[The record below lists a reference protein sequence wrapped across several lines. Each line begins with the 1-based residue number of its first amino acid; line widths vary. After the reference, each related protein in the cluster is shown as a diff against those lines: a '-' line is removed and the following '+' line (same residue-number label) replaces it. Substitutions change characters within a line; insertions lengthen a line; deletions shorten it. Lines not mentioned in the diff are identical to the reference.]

1 MLKDGVTICSI
12 PVRNRE
18 SIRDVA
24 SRVPTA
30 IFSEQQTANSEQV
43 GTRLGTSRSRQAMLP
58 GCGRG
63 KPRPY
68 RPTSNVANRP
78 PFGTCHGA
86 SLPKRQHIIHPGCG
100 APRPYRPESKSGLTH
115 TVASAPMGFSNSFL
129 FDLLIRTSSRR
140 PPGHCRSCNR
150 HRRQRPW
157 SSPGC
162 NEPAQMRSRSGC
174 RLRPVPGQSQQS

>member
-1 MLKDGVTICSI
+1 MARPYRTHQMWLIALPSG
-12 PVRNRE
+12 R
-18 SIRDVA
+18 
-24 SRVPTA
+24 
-30 IFSEQQTANSEQV
+30 
-43 GTRLGTSRSRQAMLP
+43 AMARPYRTHQMWQIALP
-58 GCGRG
+58 SGRG

-68 RPTSNVANRP
+68 RPPSNVANRPPFGTWQAASLPHPSNVANRP

-100 APRPYRPESKSGLTH
+100 KPRPYHPKSKKSGLSH

-129 FDLLIRTSSRR
+129 IGLLIRTSSRR
-140 PPGHCRSCNR
+140 PPERCRSCNR